1 MLVAKIKLSLFQEK
15 ALKWQ
20 VKQNPAMMSPNNNKD
35 NNNKKGQS
43 AHTNTSFSMDTSQ
56 HDGLT
61 TNGVLI
67 LNPDEKGSFKNSVW
81 REVSICG
88 HIYTM
93 RESKNKTVVHKVS
106 NFGCNCIVKSKKS
119 SFGFMLLV
127 NSVI

>member
-1 MLVAKIKLSLFQEK
+1 MLVAKIKPSLFQEK

-43 AHTNTSFSMDTSQ
+43 AHTNTSSSMDTSQ

-106 NFGCNCIVKSKKS
+106 NFGCNCIVKSKRAV
-119 SFGFMLLV
+119 LV
-127 NSVI
+127 LCC